1 MSRKAPPDKG
11 IYLGT
16 LFGKNVP
23 REEMFAYDQFKELH
37 SLLALTVQQRSMSL
51 VTGQAGVGKTTG
63 VRSFVDELP
72 TNKYQIIYAGQ
83 DHDGGNLSRR
93 LASSL
98 GIQPKHFR
106 SHTWLAISQHL
117 ADNLIEQGKELVL
130 VMDEAHLLD
139 DRTLEEIR
147 LLTNND
153 FDRNSALTVI
163 MVGQLSLRSRLKQTG
178 FEALNQRL
186 RFRYALEGFS
196 ADETADYIK
205 VRLRSADLDDDF
217 FSADSIKAIFLAAQ
231 GIPRE
236 INNICTSALL
246 KAQSLAAN
254 KVDAKIVRAVLDQR
268 EIN

>member
-1 MSRKAPPDKG
+1 
-11 IYLGT
+11 
-16 LFGKNVP
+16 
-23 REEMFAYDQFKELH
+23 
-37 SLLALTVQQRSMSL
+37 
-51 VTGQAGVGKTTG
+51 
-63 VRSFVDELP
+63 
-72 TNKYQIIYAGQ
+72 
-83 DHDGGNLSRR
+83 
-93 LASSL
+93 
-98 GIQPKHFR
+98 
-106 SHTWLAISQHL
+106 
-117 ADNLIEQGKELVL
+117 
-130 VMDEAHLLD
+130 MDEAHLLD